1 MNVLIVD
8 DEPLARERLIRMVG
22 ELEGYRVLEPSASNG
37 EEALALIDSL
47 RPDVVLLDIRMPG
60 LDGLQV
66 AAKLCEREAPPAVIF
81 CTAHDEFALEAFD
94 VSAVGYLVKPVRPE
108 ALAAA
113 LKKAERPNRVQL
125 AALTRPA
132 MPGSGAGPRSHISAR
147 TRKGIEL
154 IPLEQVIF
162 FIADHKYVTLRH
174 EGGEVLL
181 DEPLKALEDEFGER
195 FVRIHRNALVAR
207 ERIERLQRTPLGHF
221 QLYLKGLGPDALT
234 VSRRHV
240 AGVRKLMHSL

>member
-8 DEPLARERLIRMVG
+8 DEPLARERLSRLVG
-22 ELEGYRVLEPSASNG
+22 QLDGYQVLEPSASNG
-37 EEALALIDSL
+37 EEALQLIDSL
-47 RPDVVLLDIRMPG
+47 KPDVVLLDIRMPG

-81 CTAHDEFALEAFD
+81 CTAHDEFAVDAFQ
-94 VSAVGYLVKPVRPE
+94 VSAVGYLVKPVRLE
-108 ALAAA
+108 HLIEA

-132 MPGSGAGPRSHISAR
+132 LESGGGPRSHISAR

-154 IPLEQVIF
+154 IPLDQVIF

-174 EGGEVLL
+174 AGGEVLL
-181 DEPLKALEDEFGER
+181 DEPLKSLEDEFGER
-195 FVRIHRNALVAR
+195 FVRIHRNSLVAR
-207 ERIERLQRTPLGHF
+207 DRIERLQRTPLGHF
-221 QLYLKGLGPDALT
+221 QLFLKGLDGDALI

-240 AGVRKLMHSL
+240 AGVRKLMHHL

>member
-8 DEPLARERLIRMVG
+8 DEPLARERLSRLVG
-22 ELEGYRVLEPSASNG
+22 ELDGYCALEPMASNG
-37 EEALALIDSL
+37 EQALELIEHL
-47 RPDVVLLDIRMPG
+47 HPDIVLLDVGMPG

-66 AAKLCEREAPPAVIF
+66 AAKLCERDMPPAVVF
-81 CTAHDEFALEAFD
+81 CIHNDEFAVEAFQEN
-94 VSAVGYLVKPVRPE
+94 AVGYLVKPINKASLQE
-108 ALAAA
+108 A
-113 LKKAERPNRVQL
+113 LKKAERPNRLQL

-132 MPGSGAGPRSHISAR
+132 AATGNRPRTHISAR
-147 TRKGIEL
+147 TRRGIEL
-154 IPLEQVIF
+154 IPLDNVLY

-181 DEPLKALEDEFGER
+181 DEPLKTLEDEFGER

-207 ERIERLQRTPLGHF
+207 ARIERLQRTPLGHF
-221 QLYLKGLGPDALT
+221 QLFLRGLDEGLT

-240 AGVRKLMHSL
+240 PGIRKLMQGL

>member
-8 DEPLARERLIRMVG
+8 DESQARERLSRMVS
-22 ELEGYRVLEPSASNG
+22 ELEGYNVLEPSASNG
-37 EEALALIDSL
+37 DEALALIDSL
-47 RPDVVLLDIRMPG
+47 KPDVVLLDIRMPG

-66 AAKLCEREAPPAVIF
+66 AARLSERESAPELVLCA
-81 CTAHDEFALEAFD
+81 TQDEFPLEALDASGVSFLLKP
-94 VSAVGYLVKPVRPE
+94 VSAD
-108 ALAAA
+108 ALLKA
-113 LKKAERPNRVQL
+113 LKAAERPNRVQL
-125 AALTRPA
+125 AALTQPA
-132 MPGSGAGPRSHISAR
+132 AQSGNGPRSHISAR

-154 IPLEQVIF
+154 IPVGQVIY

-174 EGGEVLL
+174 ETGEVLL

-221 QLYLKGLGPDALT
+221 QLFLKGLNGDALI

-240 AGVRKLMHSL
+240 AGVRKMMQQL

>member
-8 DEPLARERLIRMVG
+8 DESQARERLSRMVS
-22 ELEGYRVLEPSASNG
+22 ELEGYTTLEPSASSG
-37 EEALALIDSL
+37 DEALALIDSL
-47 RPDVVLLDIRMPG
+47 KPDVVLLDIRMPG

-66 AAKLCEREAPPAVIF
+66 AARLSERESPPALVL
-81 CTAHDEFALEAFD
+81 CATDEEFSSQALEASGVSYLTKP
-94 VSAVGYLVKPVRPE
+94 VSADAVLK
-108 ALAAA
+108 A

-125 AALTRPA
+125 AALTQPA
-132 MPGSGAGPRSHISAR
+132 AQSGNGPRSHISAR

-154 IPLEQVIF
+154 IPVDQVIY

-174 EGGEVLL
+174 EHGEVLL

-221 QLYLKGLGPDALT
+221 QLFLKGLNGDALI

-240 AGVRKLMHSL
+240 AGVRKMMQQL

>member
-8 DEPLARERLIRMVG
+8 DEPLARERLGRLVG
-22 ELEGYRVLEPSASNG
+22 ELDGYRVLEPAGSNG
-37 EEALALIDSL
+37 EEALRLIDSL
-47 RPDVVLLDIRMPG
+47 KPDVVLLDIRMPG

-81 CTAHDEFALEAFD
+81 CTAHDEFALEAFQ
-94 VSAVGYLVKPVRPE
+94 VSAVGYLVKPVRSEHLAE
-108 ALAAA
+108 ALR
-113 LKKAERPNRVQL
+113 KAERPNRVQL

-132 MPGSGAGPRSHISAR
+132 GPDGAPRSHISAR

-154 IPLEQVIF
+154 IPLDQVIY

-174 EGGEVLL
+174 ESGEVLL
-181 DEPLKALEDEFGER
+181 DEPLKALEDEFGDR
-195 FVRIHRNALVAR
+195 FVRIHRNSLVAR
-207 ERIERLQRTPLGHF
+207 ERIERLQRTALGHF
-221 QLYLKGLGPDALT
+221 QLFLKGMNGEPLT

-240 AGVRKLMHSL
+240 AGVRKLMQNL

>member
-8 DEPLARERLIRMVG
+8 DEPLARERLARMVG
-22 ELEGYRVLEPSASNG
+22 QLDGYRVLEPLASNG
-37 EEALALIDSL
+37 EEALSLIDSL
-47 RPDVVLLDIRMPG
+47 KPDVVLLDIRMPG

-66 AAKLCEREAPPAVIF
+66 AARLCEREAPPAVIF
-81 CTAHDEFALEAFD
+81 CTAHDEFALEAFQ

-108 ALAAA
+108 ALEEA
-113 LKKAERPNRVQL
+113 LKKAERPNRMQL

-132 MPGSGAGPRSHISAR
+132 EDHGAPRSHIGAR
-147 TRKGIEL
+147 TRKGIDL
-154 IPLEQVIF
+154 IPLEQVIY

-174 EGGEVLL
+174 EHGEVLL

-207 ERIERLQRTPLGHF
+207 SRIERLQRTPMGHF
-221 QLYLKGLGPDALT
+221 QLYLRGLGDEALT

-240 AGVRKLMHSL
+240 AGVRKLMNQL

>member
-8 DEPLARERLIRMVG
+8 DEPQVRERLSRVLG
-22 ELEGYRVLEPSASNG
+22 ELEGYTVLEPSATNG

-47 RPDVVLLDIRMPG
+47 KPDVVLLDIGMPG

-66 AAKLCEREAPPAVIF
+66 AARLCEREAPPAVVF
-81 CTAHDEFALEAFD
+81 CTGDEFTDESFKDSTMSHVAKQAQPQHLRDAL
-94 VSAVGYLVKPVRPE
+94 R
-108 ALAAA
+108 
-113 LKKAERPNRVQL
+113 KAERPNRMQL

-132 MPGSGAGPRSHISAR
+132 MESGAGPRSHISAR

-154 IPLEQVIF
+154 IPLPQVIY

-174 EGGEVLL
+174 ETGEVLL
-181 DEPLKALEDEFGER
+181 DEPLKALEDEFGDR

-221 QLYLKGLGPDALT
+221 QLFLRGLEGDALT

-240 AGVRKLMHSL
+240 AGVRKMMQSL

>member
-8 DEPLARERLIRMVG
+8 DEPQARERLSRLLG
-22 ELEGYRVLEPSASNG
+22 DLEGYTVLEPSATNG

-47 RPDVVLLDIRMPG
+47 KPDVVLLDIRMPG
-60 LDGLQV
+60 IDGLQV
-66 AAKLCEREAPPAVIF
+66 AARLCEREAPPAVVF
-81 CTAHDEFALEAFD
+81 CTAADEFTEQAFKD
-94 VSAVGYLVKPVRPE
+94 SAVGHVLKPVQADDLHS
-108 ALAAA
+108 ALR
-113 LKKAERPNRVQL
+113 KADRPNRSQL

-132 MPGSGAGPRSHISAR
+132 AESGSGPRSHISAR

-154 IPLEQVIF
+154 VPLDQVIY

-181 DEPLKALEDEFGER
+181 DEPLKALEDEFGDR

-207 ERIERLQRTPLGHF
+207 DRIERLQRTPLGHF
-221 QLYLKGLGPDALT
+221 QLFLKGLNGDALI

-240 AGVRKLMHSL
+240 AGVRKMMQQL

>member
-8 DEPLARERLIRMVG
+8 DEPLARERLARLVG
-22 ELEGYRVLEPSASNG
+22 QLDGYRVLEPSASNG
-37 EEALALIDSL
+37 EEALTLIDSL
-47 RPDVVLLDIRMPG
+47 KPD
-60 LDGLQV
+60 
-66 AAKLCEREAPPAVIF
+66 
-81 CTAHDEFALEAFD
+81 
-94 VSAVGYLVKPVRPE
+94 
-108 ALAAA
+108 
-113 LKKAERPNRVQL
+113 KASRPNRVQL
-125 AALTRPA
+125 AALTKPPA
-132 MPGSGAGPRSHISAR
+132 SGGSGPRSHISAR

-154 IPLEQVIF
+154 IPLEEVIF

-174 EGGEVLL
+174 AQGEVLL

-221 QLYLKGLGPDALT
+221 QLYLKGLDGDALT

-240 AGVRKLMHSL
+240 AGVRRLMHQL

>member
-8 DEPLARERLIRMVG
+8 DEPLARERLSRMVS
-22 ELEGYRVLEPSASNG
+22 ELDGYRVLEPSASNG
-37 EEALALIDSL
+37 EEALSLIESL
-47 RPDVVLLDIRMPG
+47 KPDVVLLDIRMPG

-81 CTAHDEFALEAFD
+81 CTAYDEFAVEAFQ

-108 ALAAA
+108 SLAEA

-132 MPGSGAGPRSHISAR
+132 AVAGVPRSHISAR

-154 IPLEQVIF
+154 IPLSQVIY

-174 EGGEVLL
+174 TGGEVLL
-181 DEPLKALEDEFGER
+181 DEPLKALEEEFGER

-221 QLYLKGLGPDALT
+221 QLYLKGMHDEALI

-240 AGVRKLMHSL
+240 AGVRKLMQNL

>member
-8 DEPLARERLIRMVG
+8 DEPLARERLTRMVDN
-22 ELEGYRVLEPSASNG
+22 LEGYHALEPSASNG
-37 EEALALIDSL
+37 EEALVLIDSL
-47 RPDVVLLDIRMPG
+47 RPDIVLLDIRMPG
-60 LDGLQV
+60 IDGLQV
-66 AAKLCEREAPPAVIF
+66 AAKLCECEASPAVIF
-81 CTAHDEFALEAFD
+81 CTAHDEFALGAFD

-108 ALAAA
+108 MLEAA
-113 LKKAERPNRVQL
+113 LKKAEKPNRVQL
-125 AALTRPA
+125 AALTRP
-132 MPGSGAGPRSHISAR
+132 PLGNNAGPRSHISAR

-154 IPLEQVIF
+154 VPLEQVIF

-174 EGGEVLL
+174 DGGEVLL

-221 QLYLKGLGPDALT
+221 QLYLKGLDADALT

-240 AGVRKLMHSL
+240 AGLRKLMHSL

>member
-8 DEPLARERLIRMVG
+8 DEPLARDRLSRLVNDI
-22 ELEGYRVLEPSASNG
+22 EGYRALEPAASNG

-47 RPDVVLLDIRMPG
+47 KPDVVLLDIRMPG

-81 CTAHDEFALEAFD
+81 CTAHDEFALEAFK
-94 VSAVGYLVKPVRPE
+94 VSASGYVVKPVRPE
-108 ALAAA
+108 NLQEA

-132 MPGSGAGPRSHISAR
+132 AESGNGPRTHISAR

-154 IPLEQVIF
+154 IPLEQVIY

-174 EGGEVLL
+174 DEGEVLL
-181 DEPLKALEDEFGER
+181 DEPLKSLEDEFGER

-207 ERIERLQRTPLGHF
+207 DRIERLQRTPLGHF
-221 QLYLKGLGPDALT
+221 QLYLKGLGDEALV

-240 AGVRKLMHSL
+240 AGVRKLMQSL